1 MDNEPSLEQIED
13 YNDKESKE
21 KRNTVKLVVLFCI
34 LVGIVFAVIKYNYQ
48 DVEEYVG
55 TPDKPGINTSRSF

>member
-21 KRNTVKLVVLFCI
+21 KRNTVKLVVLLCI